1 MLYKNK
7 KQQIQRSFVYY
18 INIFNVVRTKLLL
31 EIINKNNF
39 TLYMLKLETK
49 TQKKLK
55 IGFKIVK
62 LLNSF
67 L

>member
-31 EIINKNNF
+31 EIINKNIF
-39 TLYMLKLETK
+39 TLDMLKLETK
-49 TQKKLK
+49 TQKK
-55 IGFKIVK
+55 IENRF
-62 LLNSF
+62 
-67 L
+67 